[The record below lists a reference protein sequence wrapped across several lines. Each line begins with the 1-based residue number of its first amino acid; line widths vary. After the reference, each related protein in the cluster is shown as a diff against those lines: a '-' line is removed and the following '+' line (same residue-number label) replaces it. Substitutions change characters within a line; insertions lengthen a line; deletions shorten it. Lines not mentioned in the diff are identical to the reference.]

1 MILNGAHVVL
11 GVTGGIACYKA
22 VDLASKLVQAG
33 ATVDV
38 IMTEGATQFVT
49 PLPFQT
55 ITKRPVSID
64 MFQLLRDTDMAHI
77 SLSARA
83 DVLVIAPAT
92 ANTIAKIVHGLA
104 DNLLTSTVLATTA
117 PLVIAPAMD
126 ADMWANPVTAE
137 NVATLRRRGATIV
150 GPGEGRLASGR
161 IGAGRLV
168 ATEEILAAIR
178 QTLGRNGPLAGL
190 RVVISAGGTQEPL
203 DPVRHVGN
211 RSSGRMGYALAE
223 AARDYGAQVTLVTA
237 PTGLPPVY
245 GVDTVPVRTAAEMHD
260 AVIDRL
266 DATDVLIMAAA
277 VADYRPAH
285 TAEHKIKKQDGELVL
300 RLERTVDILAA
311 VAKRRTGPADGK
323 IIVGFAAETENLL
336 ENARDKLLRKRLDLL
351 VANDVSASDSGFEVA
366 TNRVTLLTPDGAP
379 DPLPLLP
386 KEEVAERIL
395 DRVAALWRASHG

>member
-266 DATDVLIMAAA
+266 DSTDVLIMAAA

-300 RLERTVDILAA
+300 RLERTGDILAA